1 MLIFPTQTFKL
12 ETLEFIVFNCRLQ
25 FQVAHKAK
33 CVYDRNSWNRGYSDQ
48 KGGAIQITKWFD
60 LLLIRLMT

>member
-1 MLIFPTQTFKL
+1 M
-12 ETLEFIVFNCRLQ
+12 
-25 FQVAHKAK
+25 AHKGK
-33 CVYDRNSWNRGYSDQ
+33 YDYDRYSWNRAYSDQ